1 MTSIC
6 REQNARLRNVHRG
19 DPASDRRWV
28 AAARDA
34 LRRIE
39 RLNPPKRDEKRLRA
53 AFAHWSKGLD
63 DLDEFV
69 HAYEGKMTR
78 ESNEAFRSMVS
89 EVRAIAP
96 LLPDYPAN
104 ECWGPAP

>member
-6 REQNARLRNVHRG
+6 WEQNAQLRNVHRG

-28 AAARDA
+28 AAAREA
-34 LRRIE
+34 LKQLQ
-39 RLNPPKRDEKRLRA
+39 RLNPPRRDKKRLRA

-63 DLDEFV
+63 DLDDLV

-78 ESNEAFRSMVS
+78 ESNEAFRSMAT
-89 EVRAIAP
+89 EVRAIAH
-96 LLPDYPAN
+96 LLPDYPASA
-104 ECWGPAP
+104 CWGPAP